1 MAKRKTNKSK
11 AAASRGPSI
20 FKRLAKW
27 IGTLS
32 VWTLIIGLFAA
43 GWFYTDL
50 PDVSENLAPS
60 RRPTVWV
67 LDKAGNELASVGDL
81 YGIPIKLTDLP
92 PALPQAILATEDR
105 RFYDHFG
112 VDPIGLARAAYNN
125 FRAGR
130 VVQGGSTITQQVA
143 KNLFL
148 SPERTYKRKIQ
159 EVMLALWLEHHF
171 SKDQILELY
180 MNRVYL
186 GAGTYGVD
194 AAARKYFGKSAREIN
209 LWQSAMIAGLLK
221 APSRFNPHSSQKRAA
236 GRTRVV
242 LSNMVNAGY
251 ITDAESKNAR
261 SVSGRGGLNRPGREA
276 PYFVDWVLDQVRDYV
291 GARDRDLIVRT
302 TLDPKIQKTAE
313 GTLVSALKKSG
324 KTKNITEGAVVV
336 MSPDGAVR
344 AMVGGRN
351 YAASQFNRA
360 TQARR
365 QPGSAFKP
373 VVFLS
378 GLKAGL
384 KPNDII
390 QDAPVKIGKWQ
401 PSNFNGKFLGDVTMA
416 DGLARS
422 INTVAV
428 RVTMKAGVGRVAK
441 TARAL
446 GIDPGPKPDASIALG
461 TAETTLLDLTAAYAP
476 FANGGNGVVPFG
488 IEEIRDGGGE
498 VFYRRSGSGPGRVI
512 ESHLVGPMN
521 KMMQGVIDR
530 GTGKG
535 AKIGRPAGGKTGTS
549 QAYRDAW
556 FVGYTPSLVASVWLG
571 NDDGKSMKRVTG
583 GSVPARIWRDV
594 MKTAHL
600 GIVAQKLPNP
610 SDNRGFLE
618 KLFTTIEDVKQEASK
633 VITKSEPSSTD
644 NGGFSD
650 ITDDRN

>member
-1 MAKRKTNKSK
+1 MAKRKSQKSK
-11 AAASRGPSI
+11 SVKGARPSWTR
-20 FKRLAKW
+20 RLAKW
-27 IGTLS
+27 IGTLG
-32 VWTLIIGLFAA
+32 VWTLILGLFAA
-43 GWFYTDL
+43 GWFYTGL
-50 PDVSENLAPS
+50 PDVSDELAPS
-60 RRPTVWV
+60 RRPTIWV

-92 PALPQAILATEDR
+92 PTLPQAILATEDR

-112 VDPIGLARAAYNN
+112 VDLIGLARAAFNN
-125 FRAGR
+125 LRAGR

-194 AAARKYFGKSAREIN
+194 AAARKYFGKSALDVN

-221 APSRFNPHSSQKRAA
+221 APSRYNPHSSEERAED
-236 GRTRVV
+236 RTRVV

-251 ITDAESKNAR
+251 ITEDQSKNAR
-261 SVSGRGGLNRPGREA
+261 SVSGRGGVSRPGRDA

-291 GARDRDLIVRT
+291 GSQDRDLIVRT
-302 TLDPKIQKTAE
+302 TLDPAIQKTAE
-313 GTLVSALKKSG
+313 RTLSATIAKSG
-324 KTKNITEGAVVV
+324 KAKGIGEGALVV
-336 MSPDGAVR
+336 MTPDGAVQ
-344 AMVGGRN
+344 AMVGGQR
-351 YAASQFNRA
+351 YGDSQFNRA

-373 VVFLS
+373 VVYLA
-378 GLKAGL
+378 GLKAGMR
-384 KPNDII
+384 PDDRV

-401 PSNFNGKFLGDVTMA
+401 PNNFNGKYLGEVSMA
-416 DGLARS
+416 DGLAKS

-428 RVTMKAGVGRVAK
+428 RVTLKAGVKRVAQ

-446 GIDPGPKPDASIALG
+446 GIDPGPKPDASITLG

-498 VFYRRSGSGPGRVI
+498 IFYRRSGSGPGRVV
-512 ESHLVGPMN
+512 ESRLIGPMN
-521 KMMQGVIDR
+521 DMMQAVIER
-530 GTGKG
+530 GTGKR
-535 AKIGRPAGGKTGTS
+535 ADIGRPAGGKTGTS

-556 FVGYTPSLVASVWLG
+556 FVGYTADLVAGVWLG
-571 NDDGKSMKRVTG
+571 NDNGKSMKRVTG
-583 GSVPARIWRDV
+583 GSEPAAIWRDV
-594 MKTAHL
+594 MKAAHA
-600 GIVAQKLPNP
+600 GKPSQSLPNP
-610 SDNRGFLE
+610 TDDRGFFD

-633 VITKSEPSSTD
+633 VIADTEPAPGTDTSLPDFISE
-644 NGGFSD
+644 
-650 ITDDRN
+650 RN

>member
-1 MAKRKTNKSK
+1 MAKRKTKKSK
-11 AAASRGPSI
+11 PLSSGRTSL
-20 FKRLAKW
+20 FKRLGKW
-27 IGTLS
+27 IGTLG
-32 VWTLIIGLFAA
+32 VWTLILGLFAT

-194 AAARKYFGKSAREIN
+194 AAAQKYFGTSAREIN

-221 APSRFNPHSSQKRAA
+221 APSRFNPHSSQERAD

-251 ITDAESKNAR
+251 INDAQAKNAR
-261 SVSGRGGLNRPGREA
+261 SVSGRGGSSRPGRDA

-302 TLDPKIQKTAE
+302 TLDPSIQKSSEKMLAA
-313 GTLVSALKKSG
+313 ALNKSG
-324 KTKNITEGAVVV
+324 KTKNISEGAVVV

-351 YAASQFNRA
+351 YARSQFNRA

-378 GLKAGL
+378 GLKAGM
-384 KPNDII
+384 KPSDII
-390 QDAPVKIGKWQ
+390 PDAPVRVGKWE
-401 PSNFNGKFLGDVTMA
+401 PSNFNGRYVGNVTMA

-428 RVTMKAGVGRVAK
+428 RVTMKAGVARVAK
-441 TARAL
+441 TARAM

-476 FANGGNGVVPFG
+476 FANGGSGVVPFG

-498 VFYRRSGSGPGRVI
+498 IFYRRSGSGPGRVI
-512 ESHLVGPMN
+512 ESRLVGPMN
-521 KMMQGVIDR
+521 EMMESVIER
-530 GTGKG
+530 GTGK
-535 AKIGRPAGGKTGTS
+535 AAQIGRPAGGKTGTS

-556 FVGYTPSLVASVWLG
+556 FVGYTADLVSGVWLG

-583 GSVPARIWRDV
+583 GSIPAQVWGSV
-594 MKTAHL
+594 MRAAHL
-600 GIVAQKLPNP
+600 GIPSKKLPNP
-610 SDNRGFLE
+610 TDDRGFFD

-633 VITKSEPSSTD
+633 AIANNEPSAKES
-644 NGGFSD
+644 NPNSD
-650 ITDDRN
+650 IYDDRN

>member
-11 AAASRGPSI
+11 SSSTARGPI
-20 FKRLAKW
+20 IKRLAKW
-27 IGTLS
+27 TGTLG

-60 RRPTVWV
+60 RQPTLWV
-67 LDKAGNELASVGDL
+67 LDKNGNELATVGDL

-112 VDPIGLARAAYNN
+112 VDPIGLARAAFNN

-194 AAARKYFGKSAREIN
+194 AAARKYFGTSSREIN

-221 APSRFNPHSSQKRAA
+221 APSRFNPHNSQERAD

-251 ITDAESKNAR
+251 ITDAEAKNAR
-261 SVSGRGGLNRPGREA
+261 SVSGRGGLSRPGREA

-302 TLDPKIQKTAE
+302 TLDASVQKSAEAALTA
-313 GTLVSALKKSG
+313 ALKKSG
-324 KTKNITEGAVVV
+324 KTKNISEGAVVV

-351 YAASQFNRA
+351 YSKSQFNRA
-360 TQARR
+360 TQAQR

-373 VVFLS
+373 IVYL
-378 GLKAGL
+378 AGL
-384 KPNDII
+384 RAGMSPTDVIE
-390 QDAPVKIGKWQ
+390 DAPVKVGKWQ
-401 PSNFNGKFLGDVTMA
+401 PNNFNGKFVGNVTITDA
-416 DGLARS
+416 LARS

-441 TARAL
+441 TARQL

-476 FANGGNGVVPFG
+476 LANGGSGVVPFG

-498 VFYRRSGSGPGRVI
+498 IFYRRSGSGPGQVI
-512 ESHLVGPMN
+512 EPHLVGPMN
-521 KMMQGVIDR
+521 KMMQTVIAR
-530 GTGKG
+530 GTGK
-535 AKIGRPAGGKTGTS
+535 AAQIGRPAGGKTGTS

-556 FVGYTPSLVASVWLG
+556 FVGYTPSLVAGVWVG
-571 NDDGKSMKRVTG
+571 NDGGQSMKRVTG
-583 GSVPARIWRDV
+583 GSVPARVWGDV
-594 MKTAHL
+594 MKSAHL
-600 GIVAQKLPNP
+600 GIVSQNLPNP
-610 SDNRGFLE
+610 TDNRGFLDR
-618 KLFTTIEDVKQEASK
+618 LFTTIEDVKQEASK
-633 VITKSEPSSTD
+633 VITKTEPSSS
-644 NGGFSD
+644 NPGSSAGVF
-650 ITDDRN
+650 DDRN

>member
-1 MAKRKTNKSK
+1 MAKRKPKKTKSQTNGRRSWL
-11 AAASRGPSI
+11 
-20 FKRLAKW
+20 KRIAKW
-27 IGTLS
+27 TGTLG
-32 VWTLIIGLFAA
+32 VWSLIIGLFTA
-43 GWFYTDL
+43 GWFYTGL

-67 LDKAGNELASVGDL
+67 LDKAGKELASVGDL

-112 VDPIGLARAAYNN
+112 VDPIGLARATFNN
-125 FRAGR
+125 IRAGR
-130 VVQGGSTITQQVA
+130 IVQGGSTITQQVA

-194 AAARKYFGKSAREIN
+194 AAARKYFGKSALDIN

-221 APSRFNPHSSQKRAA
+221 APSRYNPHSSRERAE

-242 LSNMVNAGY
+242 LSNMVNAGF
-251 ITDAESKNAR
+251 ITDVQSKGAR
-261 SVSGRGGLNRPGREA
+261 SVSGRGGLNRPGRDA
-276 PYFVDWVLDQVRDYV
+276 PYFVDWVLDQVQDYV
-291 GARDRDLIVRT
+291 GGRDRDLIVRT
-302 TLDPKIQKTAE
+302 TLDAKIQKSAE
-313 GTLVSALKKSG
+313 ASLAAALAKSG
-324 KTKNITEGAVVV
+324 KSKNVSEGAVVV

-344 AMVGGRN
+344 AMVGGRS
-351 YAASQFNRA
+351 YANSQFNRA
-360 TQARR
+360 TQAKR

-373 VVFLS
+373 IVFLA
-378 GLKAGL
+378 GLKAGMR
-384 KPNDII
+384 PGDTI

-401 PSNFNGKFLGDVTMA
+401 PSNFNGKFIGNVTMSDA
-416 DGLARS
+416 LARS

-441 TARAL
+441 TAREL

-461 TAETTLLDLTAAYAP
+461 TAETTLLDMTAAYAP
-476 FANGGNGVVPFG
+476 FSNGGSGVVPFG

-498 VFYRRSGSGPGRVI
+498 IFYRRSGSGPGRVI
-512 ESHLVGPMN
+512 EARLVGPMN
-521 KMMQGVIDR
+521 EMMESVING
-530 GTGKG
+530 GTGK
-535 AKIGRPAGGKTGTS
+535 AATIGRPAGGKTGTS

-556 FVGYTPSLVASVWLG
+556 FVGYTADFVSGVWLG

-583 GSVPARIWRDV
+583 GSAPARIWRDV
-594 MKTAHL
+594 MQVAHN
-600 GIVAQKLPNP
+600 GLPSRGLSSP
-610 SDNRGFLE
+610 TDDRGFFD
-618 KLFTTIEDVKQEASK
+618 KLLTTIEDVKQEASK
-633 VITKSEPSSTD
+633 VITKTEPT
-644 NGGFSD
+644 NTGRGLSD